1 MTFQSRFIRLA
12 QIAVLS
18 SAFSVAQADPGQ
30 FYIAPGVQWMDFDD
44 EVFLDNDTG
53 FSAGL
58 GFQLAERWSVELA
71 TFDLDPD
78 SSMGG
83 DVDIDHYRLDLLYD
97 IGDTIGNWQ
106 PFVVG
111 GIGNTEFGDYNDT
124 LAAVGAGLKYDFN
137 DNWQWRIAARTFAF
151 LGRDLED
158 RDLGVDASLIYFFG
172 GGDDSPARPASAP
185 TRSTTSAPSRP
196 SSPARTREEVS
207 EAVPVRDADGDGVA
221 DSGDACPETPRT
233 YAVDARGCPI
243 PVEEVARV
251 ELLVNFDFDRS
262 EVKAEYFDEIE
273 EVTDFMEQYP
283 DVVVELEGHTDS
295 RGTEEYNQ
303 GLSERRATAV
313 RQVMID
319 RFGIS
324 GGRITA
330 RGFGEGQPIATNDTD
345 AGRAQNRRV
354 ITVIIKTL
362 QNYQPR

>member
-1 MTFQSRFIRLA
+1 MKFQSKFIRLA
-12 QIAVLS
+12 QISLLS
-18 SAFSVAQADPGQ
+18 SVFSAAQADPGQ
-30 FYIAPGVQWMDFDD
+30 FYIAPGLQWMDFDD
-44 EVFLDNDTG
+44 EVMLDNDAG

-58 GFQLAERWSVELA
+58 GFQLAERWSIELA
-71 TFDLDPD
+71 TFDMDPED
-78 SSMGG
+78 PQGS
-83 DVDIDHYRLDLLYD
+83 DVDLDHYRLDLFYD
-97 IGDTIGNWQ
+97 IGSTIGEWQ

-111 GIGNTEFGDYNDT
+111 GIGNTEFGDSNDT

-158 RDLGVDASLIYFFG
+158 RDHGIDASLIYFFG
-172 GGDDSPARPASAP
+172 GRESS
-185 TRSTTSAPSRP
+185 PSRP
-196 SSPARTREEVS
+196 SSPARPTTSSSRPSTPARTREEVS
-207 EAVPVRDADGDGVA
+207 ESVPVRDADGDGVA
-221 DSGDACPETPRT
+221 DSGDACPETPRN
-233 YAVDARGCPI
+233 YAVDERGCPI

-262 EVKAEYFDEIE
+262 EVKSEYFDEIE

-295 RGTEEYNQ
+295 RGTDEYNQ
-303 GLSERRATAV
+303 GLSERRAAAV

-324 GGRITA
+324 AGRITA
-330 RGFGEGQPIATNDTD
+330 RGFGESQPVASNDTD
-345 AGRAQNRRV
+345 TGRARNRRV